1 MSPTVHE
8 LRNEI
13 RLAVG
18 RYERVEQTGF
28 TKESLAAIA
37 EAVGYTPET
46 VSRPPKGQ
54 VRAGIRWKVGL
65 REDDDPDAGGGT
77 FRKADLQAIAEFLRE
92 E

>member
-18 RYERVEQTGF
+18 RYERGEQTQF

-37 EAVGYTPET
+37 DAVGYAPDTA
-46 VSRPPKGQ
+46 SRPPKAQ
-54 VRAGIRWKVGL
+54 VRAGILQAVGE
-65 REDDDPDAGGGT
+65 REDDDPEAVSGAFT
-77 FRKADLQAIAEFLRE
+77 KAELRAVAEFLRDR
-92 E
+92 